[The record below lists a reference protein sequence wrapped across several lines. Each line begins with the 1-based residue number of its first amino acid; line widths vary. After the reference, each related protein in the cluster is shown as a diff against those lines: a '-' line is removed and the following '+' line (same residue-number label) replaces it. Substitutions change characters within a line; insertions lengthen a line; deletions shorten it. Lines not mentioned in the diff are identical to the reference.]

1 MAQIYKRRARNFF
14 IKKNFQGKIVL
25 AVFLAVL
32 SGCLIFIVVFG
43 LFSADT
49 MTISYENN
57 DLRMGST
64 PAMLLKN
71 ALAANW
77 IFVVV
82 CGTLLV
88 AAALIGTHRIAG
100 PIFRFEQTLDSMTG
114 KDLSQSI
121 HLRDK
126 DEGKDLALKINTFN
140 KGLSGE
146 IRELNRRSKAINDL
160 LNQYSSLKES
170 SLSKEDMD
178 SIYNAIKSNNSKIQN
193 ILDAYT
199 LADD

>member
-1 MAQIYKRRARNFF
+1 MAQIHKRRTKNFF
-14 IKKNFQGKIVL
+14 IKKNFQGKMVL
-25 AVFLAVL
+25 AVFLAVII
-32 SGCLIFIVVFG
+32 GCLIFIVVFG

-77 IFVVV
+77 IFLVI

-100 PIFRFEQTLDSMTG
+100 PIFRFEQTLDSMTS
-114 KDLSQSI
+114 KDLSKSI

-140 KGLSGE
+140 SALSNE
-146 IRELNRRSKAINDL
+146 VRQLKRSSRAINDL
-160 LNQYSSLKES
+160 LNQYSALKGP

-178 SIYNAIKSNNSKIQN
+178 SICGAIKSNNRKIQN

>member
-1 MAQIYKRRARNFF
+1 MAQIYKRRAKNFF

-25 AVFLAVL
+25 AVFLAVII
-32 SGCLIFIVVFG
+32 GCLIFIVVFG
-43 LFSADT
+43 LFSANT

-77 IFVVV
+77 VFLVI

-100 PIFRFEQTLDSMTG
+100 PIYRFEQTLDSMTS
-114 KDLSQSI
+114 KDLSKSI
-121 HLRDK
+121 HLRGK
-126 DEGKDLALKINTFN
+126 DEGKELALKINAFN
-140 KGLSGE
+140 SVLSSE

-160 LNQYSSLKES
+160 LNQYSSLKGT
-170 SLSKEDMD
+170 SLSKEDTD
-178 SIYNAIKSNNSKIQN
+178 SICNAIKSNNTKIQN

>member
-32 SGCLIFIVVFG
+32 IGCLIFIVVFG

-114 KDLSQSI
+114 KDLSQGI